1 MQGRLK
7 LTVNA
12 LLLLA
17 VASSVSCFGPSKVD
31 QLNERIDRLE
41 ITSDEIV
48 IRAQSMNELEL
59 VVSAMEKRQE
69 ERLRSVKMREEIAK
83 KRVEGIESEL
93 AAMEKKIKDLEEE
106 SNRKKLSAE
115 DRLTL
120 MIKEVE
126 ETIDLKPDPGEANVV
141 LIERMIKTVRELREE
156 NAKLKEQLAQSK

>member
-1 MQGRLK
+1 
-7 LTVNA
+7 
-12 LLLLA
+12 
-17 VASSVSCFGPSKVD
+17 
-31 QLNERIDRLE
+31 
-41 ITSDEIV
+41 
-48 IRAQSMNELEL
+48 MNELEL

-69 ERLRSVKMREEIAK
+69 ERLRSVKMREQIAK

-93 AAMEKKIKDLEEE
+93 TAMEKKIKDLEEE